1 MLKKTHIISGLLIT
15 PLTLYAATSYQVDD
29 IRFEGLQR
37 VTVGAAL
44 LSMPLHAG
52 DAVTPEDV
60 SEAVRALY
68 ASGNFENVQIL
79 RDGKTLVVQVK
90 ERPTIASVSFFG
102 NKAVKD
108 DALKENLTASGIS
121 AGSALDRNSLSEIE
135 KGLQDFYYSAGKY
148 SAQVHAV
155 VTPLPR
161 NRVDLTF
168 VFQEGISAKIAQINI
183 IGNQAFREETLL
195 DQLQLRDNVPW
206 WNVVADKKYQK
217 QKLEADLETLRSFYL
232 DRGYARFAIESTQVS
247 MTPDKKSLYITIA
260 LNEGERYRVDRTQ
273 VTGDLAQHVPEIEA
287 LAQPLAGAWYSG
299 AQVTTVENEIKK
311 HFGKYGYAWPQV
323 TTTPEIDDAHHR
335 VVLHIQ
341 VNAGRRYSVRQ
352 IRFSGND
359 TSRDA
364 VLRREMRQMEGA
376 WLNNEKV
383 DQGKVRL
390 DRTGFFEN
398 VEQQI
403 VPVSGTADQVDVVY
417 KVKERNTGSFNVG
430 LGFGTD
436 SGVSYQ
442 LGVTQD
448 NWLGTGNSVSF
459 NGTRN
464 SYQSYLELG
473 ATNPWFTVDGISLGG
488 KIFYNSYDASDAD
501 AGSYNQQSYG
511 LGSTLGFPIS
521 ENNSLNLGL
530 DYVHN
535 RLTNMDPELTTW
547 RYLSSRGIEPSVVT
561 KDGDSGAKYS
571 ANDYFVSLGWG
582 YNDLD
587 RGFFPRAGNKSS
599 LSGKVTLPGSDNSY
613 YKLSFDTAQYLPLS
627 ENKRWVWMERLR
639 AGYAGGLDGKSVPFY
654 DNFYAGGSSSVRGFS
669 SNTIGPKAAYYRCN
683 GSESSYSACPLDAS
697 SDAVGGNA
705 MAVLNSEFIIPTPF
719 VNDKYADSLR
729 TSLFV
734 DAGTVWSTSWH
745 NTAQTLAAGIPDYGD
760 PSHIRLSAGIAVQW
774 MSPLGPLVFSWAE
787 PFKKYDGDKAEQFQ
801 FNIGKTW

>member
-52 DAVTPEDV
+52 EAVTAEGV

-90 ERPTIASVSFFG
+90 ERPTIASISFSG
-102 NKAVKD
+102 NKSVKD
-108 DALKENLTASGIS
+108 DALKENLTATGIS

-168 VFQEGISAKIAQINI
+168 VFQEGVSAKIAQINI

-195 DQLQLRDNVPW
+195 DQFQLRDNVPW

-232 DRGYARFAIESTQVS
+232 DRGYARFAIQSTQVS
-247 MTPDKKSLYITIA
+247 MTPDKKSLYITIT

-273 VTGDLAQHVPEIEA
+273 VTGDLAQHGPEIEA

-311 HFGKYGYAWPQV
+311 RFGKYGYAWPQV

-335 VVLHIQ
+335 VTLHIQ

-383 DQGKVRL
+383 EQGKVRL

-403 VPVSGTADQVDVVY
+403 VPVNGTADQVDVVY

-561 KDGDSGAKYS
+561 KDGDSGAKYR
-571 ANDYFVSLGWG
+571 ANDYFLSLGWG

>member
-52 DAVTPEDV
+52 EAVTAEEV

-90 ERPTIASVSFFG
+90 ERPTIASISFSG
-102 NKAVKD
+102 NKSVKD
-108 DALKENLTASGIS
+108 DALKENLTATGIS

-168 VFQEGISAKIAQINI
+168 VFQEGVSAKIAQINI

-232 DRGYARFAIESTQVS
+232 DRGYARFAIQSTQVS
-247 MTPDKKSLYITIA
+247 MTPDKKSLYITIT
-260 LNEGERYRVDRTQ
+260 LNEGERYQVDRTQ
-273 VTGDLAQHVPEIEA
+273 VTGDLAQHGPEIEA
-287 LAQPLAGAWYSG
+287 LAQSLAGAWYSG

-311 HFGKYGYAWPQV
+311 RFGKYGYAWPQV

-335 VVLHIQ
+335 VMLHIQ

-383 DQGKVRL
+383 EQGKVRL

-403 VPVSGTADQVDVVY
+403 VPVNGTADQVDVVY

-547 RYLSSRGIEPSVVT
+547 RYLNSRGIEPSVVT

-571 ANDYFVSLGWG
+571 ANDYFLSLGWG

>member
-1 MLKKTHIISGLLIT
+1 MLKKTHIISGLLIA

-90 ERPTIASVSFFG
+90 ERPTIASVSFSG
-102 NKAVKD
+102 NKSVKD

-273 VTGDLAQHVPEIEA
+273 VTGDLAQHGPEIEA
-287 LAQPLAGAWYSG
+287 LAQPLAGVWYSG

-311 HFGKYGYAWPQV
+311 RFGKYGYAWPQV

-335 VVLHIQ
+335 VALHIQ

-383 DQGKVRL
+383 EQGKVRL

-571 ANDYFVSLGWG
+571 ANDYFVSLGWR

-734 DAGTVWSTSWH
+734 DAGTVWSTSWQ

-760 PSHIRLSAGIAVQW
+760 PGHIRLSAGIAVQW

>member
-1 MLKKTHIISGLLIT
+1 MLKKTHIISGLLIA

-37 VTVGAAL
+37 VTIGAAL

-90 ERPTIASVSFFG
+90 ERPTIASVSFSG

-273 VTGDLAQHVPEIEA
+273 VTGDLAQHGPEIEA
-287 LAQPLAGAWYSG
+287 LAQPLAGTWYSG

-639 AGYAGGLDGKSVPFY
+639 AGYVGGLDGKSVPFY

>member
-52 DAVTPEDV
+52 EAVTAEEV

-90 ERPTIASVSFFG
+90 ERPTIASISFSG
-102 NKAVKD
+102 NKSVKD
-108 DALKENLTASGIS
+108 DALKENLTATGIS

-168 VFQEGISAKIAQINI
+168 VFQEGVSAKIAQINI

-206 WNVVADKKYQK
+206 WNVVADKKYQT

-232 DRGYARFAIESTQVS
+232 DRGYARFAIQSTQVS
-247 MTPDKKSLYITIA
+247 MTPDKKSLYITIT
-260 LNEGERYRVDRTQ
+260 LNEGERYQVDRTQ
-273 VTGDLAQHVPEIEA
+273 VTGDLAQHGPENEA

-311 HFGKYGYAWPQV
+311 RFGKYGYAWPQV

-335 VVLHIQ
+335 VTLHIQ

-383 DQGKVRL
+383 EQGKVRL

-403 VPVSGTADQVDVVY
+403 VPVNGTADQVDVVY

>member
-1 MLKKTHIISGLLIT
+1 M
-15 PLTLYAATSYQVDD
+15 
-29 IRFEGLQR
+29 
-37 VTVGAAL
+37 
-44 LSMPLHAG
+44 
-52 DAVTPEDV
+52 
-60 SEAVRALY
+60 
-68 ASGNFENVQIL
+68 
-79 RDGKTLVVQVK
+79 
-90 ERPTIASVSFFG
+90 
-102 NKAVKD
+102 
-108 DALKENLTASGIS
+108 
-121 AGSALDRNSLSEIE
+121 
-135 KGLQDFYYSAGKY
+135 
-148 SAQVHAV
+148 

-273 VTGDLAQHVPEIEA
+273 VTGDLAQHGPEIEA

-323 TTTPEIDDAHHR
+323 TSTPEIDDAHHR

-403 VPVSGTADQVDVVY
+403 VPVNGTADQVDVVY

-436 SGVSYQ
+436 SGVSY
-442 LGVTQD
+442 
-448 NWLGTGNSVSF
+448 
-459 NGTRN
+459 
-464 SYQSYLELG
+464 
-473 ATNPWFTVDGISLGG
+473 
-488 KIFYNSYDASDAD
+488 
-501 AGSYNQQSYG
+501 QQSYG

-705 MAVLNSEFIIPTPF
+705 MGVLNSEFIIPTPF

>member
-1 MLKKTHIISGLLIT
+1 MLKKTHIISGLLIA

-90 ERPTIASVSFFG
+90 ERPTIASVSFSG
-102 NKAVKD
+102 NKSVKD

-273 VTGDLAQHVPEIEA
+273 VTGDLAQHGPEIEA
-287 LAQPLAGAWYSG
+287 LAWPLAGAWYSG
-299 AQVTTVENEIKK
+299 AQITTVENEIKK
-311 HFGKYGYAWPQV
+311 RFGKYGYAWPQV

-335 VVLHIQ
+335 VTLHIQ

-383 DQGKVRL
+383 EQGKVRL

-403 VPVSGTADQVDVVY
+403 VPVNGTADQVDVVY

-734 DAGTVWSTSWH
+734 DAGTVWSTSWQ

-760 PSHIRLSAGIAVQW
+760 PGHIRLSAGIAVQW

>member
-1 MLKKTHIISGLLIT
+1 MLKKTNIIAGLLIS
-15 PLTLYAATSYQVDD
+15 PLTLYAATSYTIDD

-44 LSMPLHAG
+44 LNMPVHPG
-52 DAVTPEDV
+52 EEVSNDDISDAI
-60 SEAVRALY
+60 RGLY
-68 ASGNFENVQIL
+68 ASGNFESVQIL
-79 RDGKTLVVQVK
+79 RDGRALVVQVK
-90 ERPTIASVSFFG
+90 ERPTIASISFAG
-102 NKAVKD
+102 NKSVKD
-108 DALKENLTASGIS
+108 EMLKENLTASGVD
-121 AGSALDRNSLSEIE
+121 AGSALDRNALSEIE
-135 KGLQDFYYSAGKY
+135 KGLQDFYYSVGKY
-148 SAQVHAV
+148 SAKVHAV

-161 NRVDLTF
+161 NRVDLKF
-168 VFQEGISAKIAQINI
+168 VFQEGKSATIAQINI
-183 IGNQAFREETLL
+183 IGNKAFSEETLL
-195 DQLQLRDNVPW
+195 DQLQLRDRVPW
-206 WNVVADKKYQK
+206 WNVIGDKKYQK
-217 QKLEADLETLRSFYL
+217 QKMAADLETLRSYYL
-232 DRGYARFAIESTQVS
+232 DRGYARFAINSSQVS
-247 MTPDKKSLYITIA
+247 ITPDKKSLYLTID
-260 LNEGERYRVDRTQ
+260 LTEGERYKVSRTV
-273 VTGDLAQHVPEIEA
+273 VTGEMATHGQEIEA
-287 LAQPLAGAWYSG
+287 LAQPLSGREYSG
-299 AQVTTVENEIKK
+299 AEITAVENAIKK
-311 HFGKYGYAWPQV
+311 RFGKYGYAWPQV
-323 TTTPEIDDAHHR
+323 TTHADIDDR
-335 VVLHIQ
+335 QKSVTLRISVD
-341 VNAGRRYSVRQ
+341 AGRRYSVRQ
-352 IRFSGND
+352 IRFIGND

-376 WLNNEKV
+376 WLNDEKV
-383 DQGKVRL
+383 QQGKERL
-390 DRTGFFEN
+390 DRTGYFES
-398 VEQQI
+398 VDKEI
-403 VPVSGTADQVDVVY
+403 TPVAGSQDQVDVVY

-464 SYQSYLELG
+464 SYQSYVELG
-473 ATNPWFTVDGISLGG
+473 ATNPYFTVDGVSLGG

-501 AGSYNQQSYG
+501 SGSYNQQSYG
-511 LGSTLGFPIS
+511 LGSNLGFPIS
-521 ENNSLNLGL
+521 ENNSLNLGV

-547 RYLSSRGIEPSVVT
+547 NYLNSRGIYPQVVT
-561 KDGDSGAKYS
+561 KDGDSGAEYS
-571 ANDYFVSLGWG
+571 ANDFFISLGWS

-587 RGFFPRAGNKSS
+587 RGFFPRSGNKSS
-599 LSGKVTLPGSDNSY
+599 LSGKVTVPGSDNRY
-613 YKLSFDTAQYLPLS
+613 YKLTLDSTQYVPLNEGQS
-627 ENKRWVWMERLR
+627 WVWMEHLK
-639 AGYAGGLDGKSVPFY
+639 AGYAGGLQGSTVPFY

-683 GSESSYSACPLDAS
+683 GSESSYSGCPLESS

-719 VNDKYADSLR
+719 ISDKYADSLR

-734 DAGTVWSTSWH
+734 DAGTVWSTSWQ
-745 NTAQTLAAGIPDYGD
+745 NNAQTLAAGIPDYSD
-760 PSHIRLSAGIAVQW
+760 PLHIRMSAGIEVQW

>member
-1 MLKKTHIISGLLIT
+1 MLKKTHIISGLLIA

-90 ERPTIASVSFFG
+90 ERPTIASVSFSG
-102 NKAVKD
+102 NKSVKD

-232 DRGYARFAIESTQVS
+232 DRGYARFAIESTLVS

-273 VTGDLAQHVPEIEA
+273 VTGDLAQHGPEIEA
-287 LAQPLAGAWYSG
+287 LAQSLAGAWYSG

-311 HFGKYGYAWPQV
+311 RFGKYGYAWPQV

-335 VVLHIQ
+335 VALHIQ

-383 DQGKVRL
+383 EQGKVRL

-734 DAGTVWSTSWH
+734 DAGTVWSTSWQ

-760 PSHIRLSAGIAVQW
+760 PGHIRLSAGIAVQW

>member
-1 MLKKTHIISGLLIT
+1 MLKKTHIISGLLIA

-90 ERPTIASVSFFG
+90 ERPTIASVSFSG
-102 NKAVKD
+102 NKSVKD

-273 VTGDLAQHVPEIEA
+273 VTGDLAQHGPEIEA
-287 LAQPLAGAWYSG
+287 LAQPLAGVWYSG

-311 HFGKYGYAWPQV
+311 RFGKYGYAWPQV

-335 VVLHIQ
+335 VALHIQ

-383 DQGKVRL
+383 EQGKVRL

-734 DAGTVWSTSWH
+734 DAGTVWSTSWQ

-760 PSHIRLSAGIAVQW
+760 PGHIRLSAGIAVQW

>member
-52 DAVTPEDV
+52 EAVTAEEV

-90 ERPTIASVSFFG
+90 ERPTIASISFSG
-102 NKAVKD
+102 NKSVKD
-108 DALKENLTASGIS
+108 DALKENLTATGIS

-168 VFQEGISAKIAQINI
+168 VFQEGVSAKIAQINI

-232 DRGYARFAIESTQVS
+232 DRGYARFAIQSTQVS
-247 MTPDKKSLYITIA
+247 MTPDKKSLYITIT
-260 LNEGERYRVDRTQ
+260 LNEGERYQVDRTQ
-273 VTGDLAQHVPEIEA
+273 VTGDLAQHGPENEA

-311 HFGKYGYAWPQV
+311 RFGKYGYAWPQV

-335 VVLHIQ
+335 VTLHIQ

-383 DQGKVRL
+383 EQGKVRL

-403 VPVSGTADQVDVVY
+403 VPVNGTADQVDVVY